1 MNKLVYLGLSVLD
14 ISKTAMY
21 EIEYDY
27 IKTRYI
33 EKPKSC
39 YMDVDRFIACI
50 KAKDTYKDISK
61 DFNKRF
67 DTSK

>member
-1 MNKLVYLGLSVLD
+1 MNKLVYLGLSILD

-33 EKPKSC
+33 EKPKCC

-67 DTSK
+67 DTSN